1 MTKKINKKN
10 PTPRDVRMVMVR
22 YKDARIRSIRCAP
35 TYASTIKN
43 VVAGLGEY
51 APEEVEKYL
60 TQYIDAR
67 RAGEIG
73 NKPGGDGTIIKEI
86 MCLQAALNWCLDR
99 DILMPHIVIPFRFK
113 MRKLRIRNPEP
124 RAFFLKK
131 SETYQ
136 LLDAA
141 LYLKKPET
149 TIEDIRVMP
158 DIIPRIYIF
167 IMLGLDT
174 AARYRTILDLKWEQV
189 KLDEK
194 KIHLCAPR
202 SGQTTKRRPTIAMS
216 ERLYQLLK
224 VLRVK
229 NPNDIYVLGHNGSI
243 RKSFAKTV
251 KRAGLPDDIT
261 PHTLR
266 HTFATLNLQKGTPP
280 FQVAQVLGDNV
291 QTVLRVYGH
300 HCPSYTTEAV
310 NAMA

>member
-1 MTKKINKKN
+1 MF
-10 PTPRDVRMVMVR
+10 R
-22 YKDARIRSIRCAP
+22 YKDGRIRCIRLAA
-35 TYASTIKN
+35 TYTSTIN
-43 VVAGLGEY
+43 NIVAGLGQY

-60 TQYIDAR
+60 VQYIDAR

-73 NKPGGDGTIIKEI
+73 IRPAGDGTIIKEI

-99 DILMPHIVIPFRFK
+99 DLLMPHIKTPFKFK
-113 MRKLRIRNPEP
+113 LRKLRIKRPEP
-124 RAFFLKK
+124 RPFFLKK

-141 LYLKKPET
+141 LYLVQPET
-149 TIEDIRVMP
+149 TIEDVRAMP
-158 DIIPRIYIF
+158 DEIPRIYIF
-167 IMLGLDT
+167 TMLGLDT
-174 AARYRTILDLKWEQV
+174 AARYRTILDLKWEQI
-189 KLDEK
+189 KLDDK
-194 KIHLCAPR
+194 KINLCGGR
-202 SGQTTKRRPTIAMS
+202 TQTTKRRPTIAMS

-224 VLRVK
+224 VLRAK

-243 RKSFAKTV
+243 RKSFSKAV
-251 KRAGLPDDIT
+251 KRAGLPEDIT

-291 QTVLRVYGH
+291 QTVLKVYGH
-300 HCPSYTTEAV
+300 HCPSYTTAAV